1 MNIQIEY
8 FDEIASTNDYV
19 REKRG
24 DGRDLIVL
32 AKRQSGGKGTKGRS
46 FSSEIGGVYLT
57 KLSFYQ
63 GFAAKDAFRIMQ
75 GAAAAVCLT
84 LESYGLQPKIKWP
97 NDVYVGGKKICG
109 ILIENGFSGAEIAY
123 SIVGIGINVYNPLPE
138 ELREIATSIF
148 LQTGEKVSVDE
159 VAKRL
164 IAHLSEDRVWERYA
178 QYLGWM
184 GENVTLC
191 VDGKEREVTL
201 LSVDETGGLW
211 AQTADGKQ
219 RFVAAEV
226 RLKVQ

>member
-24 DGRDLIVL
+24 NGRDLIVL

-57 KLSFYQ
+57 KRTFYK

-138 ELREIATSIF
+138 ELREIATSIL
-148 LQTGEKVSVDE
+148 LQTAEKVSVDE

-164 IAHLSEDRVWERYA
+164 IAHLSDECVWERYT

-211 AQTADGKQ
+211 VQTADGKQ

-226 RLKVQ
+226 RLRVQ